1 MYTKEELLEKQNL
14 AEKLKLQQRE
24 LLYNKSLTD
33 KCNGIGANWM
43 WDNLREFISAFN
55 PTLVL
60 SADIHDCAYELGGT
74 EEDRDIADNA
84 FLSNALKLANHK
96 YGWYNPLRYR
106 VRKQAFKFY
115 SLLKV
120 FGAFAFNYKEKKDE

>member
-43 WDNLREFISAFN
+43 WSNLRDMLSVFN

-60 SADIHDCAYELGGT
+60 AADIHDCAYELGGT
-74 EEDRDIADNA
+74 EEDREIADNA

-115 SLLKV
+115 SLLRV
-120 FGAFAFNYKEKKDE
+120 FGKFAFNYKETTDE

>member
-1 MYTKEELLEKQNL
+1 MYSSVELKQKQEL
-14 AEKLKLQQRE
+14 AEKLKLTHRE
-24 LLYNKSLTD
+24 KLYIKSLTD
-33 KCNGIGANWM
+33 KCNGIGAKWM
-43 WDNLREFISAFN
+43 WSNLRDMLSVFN

-60 SADIHDCAYELGGT
+60 AADIHDCDYELGGT
-74 EEDRDIADNA
+74 EEDREIADNA

-115 SLLKV
+115 SLLRV
-120 FGAFAFNYKEKKDE
+120 FGKFAFKYRNK